1 MPEDTNTQPLDP
13 VMPSVLDEN
22 AIRQILYENHHIE
35 VAELKKAEEY
45 SKTHHVPILDYLY
58 DQNLITKDMLGQI
71 IAQSFGIAFADLEKW
86 PPSREHISLIPS
98 ELGERYRAVV
108 FGIDNTKVM
117 VATDQPQHPELMNAL
132 QHVFAGKEVQIM
144 YGLSDDLDSLMVY
157 YRKPLATRF
166 SAIIQQQKRV
176 APEILDEIIQDALAF
191 HVSDIHIE
199 PEEEVVVI
207 RFRIDGVLHEAGE
220 LPRQYYD
227 NVLNR
232 IKVMSHMR
240 IDQHNSSQ
248 DGAIRYEIMGEP
260 VDIRISIVP
269 ILDGEKVVM
278 RLLTDN
284 SGELIYK
291 NLGFSNEDQK
301 LIAAQAKRPFGMIIT
316 TGPTGSGK
324 TTTLY
329 ALLKMIYSPEINIT
343 TIEDPVEYK
352 IIGANQI
359 QVNSQTN
366 LTFAQGLRS
375 IVRQDP
381 NVILVGEIR
390 DDETANLAVNAALTG
405 HLLFSTFH
413 ANDAAT
419 AIPRLINLGVEPFL
433 LASTLN
439 VIIAQRLARRIH
451 ENCRVSFDTTLD
463 QLKHTFPQAG
473 DYFRSDTITL
483 YRGKGCEG
491 CNHTGYKGRVGIFEI
506 ITVTPAIKELI
517 LKRPSS
523 AEIWKLADKE
533 GAHSLFEDGIAKV
546 QAGMTSLQEL
556 MRVAEPKQ

>member
-1 MPEDTNTQPLDP
+1 MPEDTNIQPLDP

-22 AIRQILYENHHIE
+22 AIRQILYENHHVE

>member
-22 AIRQILYENHHIE
+22 AIRQILYENHHVE

-108 FGIDNTKVM
+108 FGIDDTKVM

>member
-108 FGIDNTKVM
+108 FGIDDTKVM